1 MTKGLDSPPTIC
13 CSYCGKPAWVPFH
26 HVVDDE
32 GEFEEVFADGGPFDR
47 QRRPLSLSPD
57 GPLCKRCWA
66 HEWHVVG
73 ETYVKTLKTEAPGSF
88 LTDARGSF
96 LLSHFAPLGNP
107 EKDEDDDS
115 LRAWNHDTE
124 FMCIRCMQLR
134 PKHQR
139 PSDDDNRCADCYD
152 GGPLPD
158 WRELS
163 KCSEPPRRWWHC
175 EWCRSAHLA
184 ALICD
189 LEFTGLE
196 SKRFYQ
202 VDRLVEDTRL
212 PKAARQRWADL
223 RWQWSTLCPLCGL
236 ERRNEAWVLR
246 EHAHR
251 RCWDEQR
258 RRKRRK
264 ANRAIKSRSEATNP
278 KPVVQLWDNGIDRK
292 EASVAAVNGS
302 ARAASFIM
310 SPHSMT
316 YPQEMR
322 RI

>member
-1 MTKGLDSPPTIC
+1 VTAGLESPPTIC

-66 HEWHVVG
+66 HEWYVTG
-73 ETYVKTLKTEAPGSF
+73 QTYVKTLKSEAPGSF

-96 LLSHFAPLGNP
+96 LLNHFAPLGNP
-107 EKDEDDDS
+107 EDETEQEQPP
-115 LRAWNHDTE
+115 RARFIE
-124 FMCIRCMQLR
+124 FMCVVCMQMR
-134 PKHQR
+134 PIHQR
-139 PSDDDNRCADCYD
+139 PNDDDNRCADCFD

-158 WRELS
+158 WLELS

-189 LEFTGLE
+189 LKFTGLE

-202 VDRLVEDTRL
+202 VDRLVSVTRL
-212 PKAARQRWADL
+212 PKSARRHWADL
-223 RWQWSTLCPLCGL
+223 RWQWSALCPLCGL

-251 RCWDEQR
+251 KCWDEQKR
-258 RRKRRK
+258 RERRK
-264 ANRAIKSRSEATNP
+264 ANLAIKSRSEPTNP
-278 KPVVQLWDNGIDRK
+278 RPVVQLWDNGIRGK
-292 EASVAAVNGS
+292 NRASQPLTAPLRSLFLFRLVLKRLA
-302 ARAASFIM
+302 
-310 SPHSMT
+310 H
-316 YPQEMR
+316 
-322 RI
+322 